1 MTPPALSFV
10 YLFNFGCSWTTCS
23 HAGAD
28 KQKSLDHVEKYIR
41 RIRKQYK

>member
-28 KQKSLDHVEKYIR
+28 KH
-41 RIRKQYK
+41 